1 VNIGAFFR
9 TAQKA
14 AIDNAPAILTGIAV
28 VGTISSIAFTG
39 KATFK
44 AADVIAKKQA
54 ELDAE
59 EESHPLTGREKVELT
74 WRYYVPAAGTAVLTI
89 ACIIGANRI
98 STTRA
103 AALAS
108 AYTAV
113 QKGFKEYQNKV
124 VEQIGK
130 NKEQKVR
137 DSIAQDRIDKK
148 PPSAEVTIVG
158 TGSVLC
164 MDAYSGRYFNGDMEA
179 LRSAENDI
187 NYQII
192 HQDYASLSDLY
203 SLIGLESTSESDNL
217 GWNTDTKF
225 EIEYSTALA
234 PDGRPCISI
243 DFRTIPIHGFFSS
256 HGR

>member
-1 VNIGAFFR
+1 MSIGAFFR

-28 VGTISSIAFTG
+28 VGTVSSIVFTG

-44 AADVIAKKQA
+44 AAQVIADHQGM
-54 ELDAE
+54 LDVE
-59 EESHPLTGREKVELT
+59 EKTHPLSKREKVELT

-137 DSIAQDRIDKK
+137 DAVAQDRIDRR
-148 PPSAEVTIVG
+148 PPSAEVTLVG
-158 TGSVLC
+158 TGTVLC
-164 MDAYSGRYFNGDMEA
+164 MDAHTGRYFNGDMEA
-179 LRSAENDI
+179 IRSAENDI

-192 HQDYASLSDLY
+192 HQDYASLSDFY

-217 GWNTDTKF
+217 GWNTDAKF
-225 EIEYSTALA
+225 EIDYSTAMA
-234 PDGRPCISI
+234 PDGRPCIVI
-243 DFRTIPIHGFFSS
+243 DFRTIPVRGYFSA
-256 HGR
+256 H